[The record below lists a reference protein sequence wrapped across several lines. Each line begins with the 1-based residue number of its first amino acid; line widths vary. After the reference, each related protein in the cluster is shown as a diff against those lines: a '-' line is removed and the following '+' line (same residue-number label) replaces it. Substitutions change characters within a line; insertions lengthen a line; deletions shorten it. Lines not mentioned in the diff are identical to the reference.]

1 MVRGP
6 CCIGKEVKKGPWS
19 EEEDQKLI
27 DYINKNG
34 HGNWQ
39 KLPKQAGLL
48 RCGKSCRLRWANY
61 LRPDIKRG
69 SFSSEED
76 QIIQFHHARL
86 GNKWS
91 EIAKQ
96 LPGRTDNDIKNHWN
110 THLKKG
116 LKDTTGT
123 FAAPLS
129 SYFSLLEIEA
139 RIGRNLMN
147 LYASGSIHLDLNLPS
162 SAYQSIGMD
171 EFFPCSTNIS
181 TETLDRN
188 SNFSFLPT
196 EGNSEGSFFPW
207 VSSTYNRPGQSQ
219 SPSVSQELCLNFT
232 EFTDR
237 SDEMVESLQFGD
249 FINTEDEE
257 GSCARARVW
266 TFAMDGE
273 DLDDD
278 KDDPSRFGT
287 LAGST
292 IILLLADVDL
302 ATLLWSR
309 SISLDVPHPWLLA
322 RVGVWVGPL
331 ECMVV

>member
-6 CCIGKEVKKGPWS
+6 CCNGKEVKKGPWS

-34 HGNWQ
+34 HGNWH

-116 LKDTTGT
+116 FKDTNGS
-123 FAAPLS
+123 FASPLS
-129 SYFSLLEIEA
+129 SYFSLLEFEA

-147 LYASGSIHLDLNLPS
+147 LYARGSIHLDLKLPS
-162 SAYQSIGMD
+162 SAYQSIGMAPSSIASSSMFQEQQVLNSYNSQCLD
-171 EFFPCSTNIS
+171 KDSIGEDQFIPCSTNIS
-181 TETLDRN
+181 AQMLDQS
-188 SNFSFLPT
+188 SNFSFLST
-196 EGNSEGSFFPW
+196 QVNCGDSLFPW
-207 VSSTYNRPGQSQ
+207 VSSTYNRPGEAQ
-219 SPSVSQELCLNFT
+219 SPSISQELCLNFT
-232 EFTDR
+232 EFTNR
-237 SDEMVESLQFGD
+237 SDEMVESLQFRD

-257 GSCARARVW
+257 GYW
-266 TFAMDGE
+266 QNMPK
-273 DLDDD
+273 L
-278 KDDPSRFGT
+278 
-287 LAGST
+287 
-292 IILLLADVDL
+292 
-302 ATLLWSR
+302 
-309 SISLDVPHPWLLA
+309 
-322 RVGVWVGPL
+322 
-331 ECMVV
+331 

>member
-6 CCIGKEVKKGPWS
+6 CCNGKEVKKGPWS

-39 KLPKQAGLL
+39 KLPKQAGLM

-96 LPGRTDNDIKNHWN
+96 LPGRTDNHIKNHWN
-110 THLKKG
+110 TNLKKG

-123 FAAPLS
+123 FGSPLS

-139 RIGRNLMN
+139 RIGRNLMKHI
-147 LYASGSIHLDLNLPS
+147 GSIHLDLNLPS
-162 SAYQSIGMD
+162 SEYQSIGMVPNSIASNSLCQEKQVLNSFNSQCLD
-171 EFFPCSTNIS
+171 KLFMGQDQFIPCSTNIS
-181 TETLDRN
+181 AEMLDQY

-196 EGNSEGSFFPW
+196 EGNAGDSFFPW
-207 VSSTYNRPGQSQ
+207 VSSTYNRAGEAQ
-219 SPSVSQELCLNFT
+219 SPLISQDLWLNFT
-232 EFTDR
+232 EFADR
-237 SDEMVESLQFGD
+237 SDEMVGSLQSAGI
-249 FINTEDEE
+249 INTEDEE
-257 GSCARARVW
+257 GYW
-266 TFAMDGE
+266 QTMPK
-273 DLDDD
+273 L
-278 KDDPSRFGT
+278 
-287 LAGST
+287 
-292 IILLLADVDL
+292 
-302 ATLLWSR
+302 
-309 SISLDVPHPWLLA
+309 
-322 RVGVWVGPL
+322 
-331 ECMVV
+331 